1 MSYSPKLG
9 SAFNKTRLRDPEH
22 PTTCS
27 GMCSVCGECPG
38 LCEIGLAAVRGAD
51 TVYPT
56 AGGIYQYGSE
66 KDYPVDLSHFNI
78 NGRVFGAVGAPE
90 CSAEATV
97 FHVKMETEI
106 GRRNPIKLKLPVVLP
121 AMAKLAW
128 PEYFGGAAMAGVL
141 AVIGEGAIDKDPNLV
156 CENARVKECQLLED
170 MIGAFRKYDHGYG
183 QIILQVNCDDDIRGV
198 AEYGLTEC
206 GATAI
211 EFKFGQSAKGIQA
224 MGIVEG
230 LDKACLLYTSDA
242 ADE

>member
-22 PTTCS
+22 PTPCS

-56 AGGIYQYGSE
+56 AGGVYQYGSE
-66 KDYPVDLSHFNI
+66 KEYPVDLSHFNI

-106 GRRNPIKLKLPVVLP
+106 GRRNPIKLKLRVVLP

-128 PEYFGGAAMAGVL
+128 PESVGGAAMAGVL
-141 AVIGEGAIDKDPNLV
+141 AVIGEGAINEGPSLV
-156 CENARVKECQLLED
+156 CVDAKVRGLPAAQ
-170 MIGAFRKYDHGYG
+170 GYDRCLP
-183 QIILQVNCDDDIRGV
+183 QVRSRLWPDQFSRVNCDYDIRGRS
-198 AEYGLTEC
+198 
-206 GATAI
+206 
-211 EFKFGQSAKGIQA
+211 Q
-224 MGIVEG
+224 
-230 LDKACLLYTSDA
+230 
-242 ADE
+242 